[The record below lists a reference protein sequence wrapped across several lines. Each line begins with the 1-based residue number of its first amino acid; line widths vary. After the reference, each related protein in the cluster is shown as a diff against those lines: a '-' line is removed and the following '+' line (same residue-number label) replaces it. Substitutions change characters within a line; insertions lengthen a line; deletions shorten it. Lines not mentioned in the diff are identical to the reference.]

1 MYDGQPGHLSDGL
14 LQFLRRLS
22 RQRQH
27 QIAGQIVKSCRC
39 GSADGLDRLLR
50 RVQPTQPF
58 QLSVRK
64 RLHPERQPVYAAFP
78 KPAQLFRCGSGRVCL
93 HCHLCIRGQGETIR
107 RRFQDLCNLCR
118 RQQRRCAA
126 AKINGIHRFCTGIVP
141 QIPADRL
148 GIAFQQFRFGG
159 DGIEVAVRTLPA
171 AKRHMDIKSGSHQ
184 LSTSFRIGF
193 SSGPKKASKIRHNTY
208 AATIVPAIYA

>member
-1 MYDGQPGHLSDGL
+1 MG
-14 LQFLRRLS
+14 S
-22 RQRQH
+22 RVISRMVCSSSSGVCPAAPA
-27 QIAGQIVKSCRC
+27 QITGQIVKSCRC

-58 QLSVRK
+58 QLAVRK
-64 RLHPERQPVYAAFP
+64 GLHPERQPVYAAFP
-78 KPAQLFRCGSGRVCL
+78 GTGAAVPVRQRRVCL

-107 RRFQDLCNLCR
+107 RRFQDLCDLCR

-141 QIPADRL
+141 QIPTDRL

-171 AKRHMDIKSGSHQ
+171 AKRHMDIKSGSH
-184 LSTSFRIGF
+184 
-193 SSGPKKASKIRHNTY
+193 SSARHSG
-208 AATIVPAIYA
+208 